1 MIRYHWSMPADDTD
15 PLLTAPTKVELDA
28 IDRVLIGALQ
38 EDGRLSYADLAEL
51 VELTPGGVR
60 KRVIR
65 LEDQGVVQV
74 VGVTD
79 PLRMGYRSMA
89 LLGVA
94 VQGDAV
100 QVADALSELD
110 CVIYVVFT
118 AGQFNLMV
126 EVIAE
131 DQDALFQV
139 INRDVSSINGVAR
152 VESFPYF
159 SIHTHRFGWG
169 TR

>member
-1 MIRYHWSMPADDTD
+1 MPANTSAISARQPDEVD
-15 PLLTAPTKVELDA
+15 LDA
-28 IDRVLIGALQ
+28 IDRVLISALQ
-38 EDGRLSYADLAEL
+38 EDGRLSYADLAKL
-51 VELTPGGVR
+51 VALTPGGVR
-60 KRVIR
+60 KRVMR
-65 LEDQGVVQV
+65 LEEQDVVQV

-89 LLGVA
+89 MLGVS
-94 VQGDAV
+94 VRGDAEV
-100 QVADALSELD
+100 VADALSALD

-131 DQDALFQV
+131 DQDDLFAV
-139 INRDVSSINGVAR
+139 INRDVSGISGVIR